1 MRLSVRASVR
11 PGFSPS
17 CEKLGVGLT
26 SLKKLPPPGAIEA
39 RGAGKANAEQSRR
52 PPILAEGKLLAA
64 EVLRKQLAAVLCSK
78 ALWHLHHCP
87 LAVCGFREEAATQ
100 GNA

>member
-1 MRLSVRASVR
+1 MW
-11 PGFSPS
+11 
-17 CEKLGVGLT
+17 GLT
-26 SLKKLPPPGAIEA
+26 SLRTCRREQL
-39 RGAGKANAEQSRR
+39 RRGKANAEQSRR
-52 PPILAEGKLLAA
+52 PPILAEGKVLAA
-64 EVLRKQLAAVLCSK
+64 EVLKKQLAAVLCSK

>member
-1 MRLSVRASVR
+1 M
-11 PGFSPS
+11 
-17 CEKLGVGLT
+17 GLT
-26 SLKKLPPPGAIEA
+26 SLRNSRRRELEA
-39 RGAGKANAEQSRR
+39 RLAGAGKANAEQSRR
-52 PPILAEGKLLAA
+52 PPILAEGKVLAA

-78 ALWHLHHCP
+78 ALWHLHHGP